1 MRALSRPILLAAVFL
16 LSACATKPPASDPEA
31 LAEFNETNDPLEP
44 TNRVLYAVN
53 NGIDT
58 VLLRPLAVGYRY
70 VVPEVVRGHIHN
82 VLTNLTGPVRLAND
96 MMQAKPRRAGDSL
109 MRILVNSTVGVAGIF
124 DVATDWGWP
133 AHDSDYGMTLA
144 LWGLPEG
151 PFLFLPVLGPSNPR
165 DTVGFGTDLV
175 IDPAF
180 WVGNGATVTALG
192 WSRFAVSGV
201 DQRERALDD
210 IDKIKAQA
218 LDPYA
223 TFRSLYRQNRQ
234 AKIDE
239 TRSDERRTVPIWFPQ
254 PAASEPQQ

>member
-1 MRALSRPILLAAVFL
+1 V
-16 LSACATKPPASDPEA
+16 
-31 LAEFNETNDPLEP
+31 
-44 TNRVLYAVN
+44 
-53 NGIDT
+53 
-58 VLLRPLAVGYRY
+58 
-70 VVPEVVRGHIHN
+70 HN

-192 WSRFAVSGV
+192 WSRFAVSGI

-223 TFRSLYRQNRQ
+223 TFRSLYRQHRR
-234 AKIDE
+234 AKIEE
-239 TRSDERRTVPIWFPQ
+239 TRSDERLTIPIWFPQ
-254 PAASEPQQ
+254 PASSEPQQ